1 MRALVTGASRGI
13 GAAIM
18 SELTR
23 WGHDTFTWCRSNGFD
38 LSTQDGIAS
47 AVRHTG
53 DIDIL
58 VHNCGGGGRYGTD
71 AEVMNKNLH
80 ALIAFVDHAL
90 PHMSKTGWGRIIA
103 IGSIHGREFGS
114 RPIFMAAKA
123 AQIAYIK
130 GCSKHAEYVRR
141 GITFNVVAPGNVAVE
156 GKPRPYDDL
165 ESLPMG
171 RMGKPDEVAKLV
183 VFLCSNYAA
192 WINGSTITIDGGE
205 SYAI

>member
-90 PHMSKTGWGRIIA
+90 PHMTKTGWGRIIA

-123 AQIAYIK
+123 AQIAYMK
-130 GCSKHAEYVRR
+130 NLSHNKTFVRA
-141 GITFNVVAPGNVAVE
+141 GITFNTVCPGNVYVD
-156 GKPRPYDDL
+156 GKPRVD
-165 ESLPMG
+165 EERLPMG

-183 VFLCSNYAA
+183 VFLCSNYAS
-192 WINGSTITIDGGE
+192 WINGSTIVIDGGE
-205 SYAI
+205 SHAI